1 MMMKKY
7 RDILETT
14 HTYISE
20 RERKRPSKKTNVCLD
35 DAIDAKLHT
44 SELTTTMTRN

>member
-7 RDILETT
+7 RNILETT
-14 HTYISE
+14 HIYLRK

-44 SELTTTMTRN
+44 SELTTMTRN